1 MSPLGKLTLALLGL
15 KFFGADGLFC
25 GLFLGHLLIDK
36 TFIIRKLEDFLEQLD
51 DIIRIKLPYKYYRYY
66 NRLDGHIWG
75 KLWGI
80 LLGGLLF
87 GFFGFVICFVLGQL
101 LFDMPKNP
109 DIRRF
114 KKKTDHFFDNNW
126 GKILGAIVGFVLKS
140 PVLIFVGVIVGFFV
154 DYQRL
159 EDAKLIPIRL
169 LSGYWQKINP
179 LKLWRHEQSGE
190 HRKYIET
197 MAALAACVAEAD
209 SVVSAKEQKVFEHVF
224 AVKTKQK
231 SRVREIFE
239 SKAQRQGG
247 IRKYAD
253 ILEIL
258 TRNNEDLKESS
269 LENLFKIAAAD
280 QVIKKEEMSL
290 LEQIA
295 CIIDVDKDAFE
306 QMKKQYTP
314 APIDKKLSKYLDVLG
329 LAYDADLKEIKAKW
343 KELILIHH
351 PDKLV
356 HATEKEIKAATKK
369 MSEINLAYQ
378 ELVKAKS
385 KK

>member
-25 GLFLGHLLIDK
+25 GLFLGHMLIDK
-36 TFIIRKLEDFLEQLD
+36 TFIIRHLENALEKLD

-66 NRLDGHIWG
+66 NRLDGNIWG

-80 LLGGLLF
+80 IFGGLLY
-87 GFFGFVICFVLGQL
+87 GFWGFVICFILGQL

-126 GKILGAIVGFVLKS
+126 GKILGAIIGFVLKS
-140 PVLIFVGVIVGFFV
+140 PILIFVGVVIGFFV

-159 EDAKLIPIRL
+159 ESAKLIPFKA
-169 LSGYWQKINP
+169 LSNYWQKINP
-179 LKLWRHEQSGE
+179 LKLWRHAESGE

-197 MAALAACVAEAD
+197 MAALAGCIVEAD
-209 SVVSAKEQKVFEHVF
+209 SVVTEKEKKIFEQLF
-224 AVKTKQK
+224 AIKSKQK
-231 SRVREIFE
+231 SRALDIF
-239 SKAQRQGG
+239 STKALHQGG
-247 IRKYAD
+247 INKYAD

-258 TRNNEDLKESS
+258 TRNNDDLKESS

-280 QVIKKEEMSL
+280 EVIKKEEMSL

-295 CIIDVDKDAFE
+295 CIIDVDKAAFE
-306 QMKKQYTP
+306 RIKKQYTP
-314 APIDKKLSKYLDVLG
+314 APIDKKLIKHLEVLG
-329 LAYDADLKEIKAKW
+329 LAHDANLKEIKAKW
-343 KELILIHH
+343 KEMILIHH

-356 HATEKEIKAATKK
+356 NASEKEIKAATKK
-369 MSEINLAYQ
+369 MAEINLAYQ
-378 ELVKAKS
+378 ALVKAKS